1 MNLMLKSTLN
11 RLYSCLRFIKL
22 PNWAIVLLLVFLF
35 TPIPAL
41 AYVDPGSGS
50 AIVTTILGL
59 MAAVG
64 YTFRKAF
71 YKMKRRLFGKKPNH
85 KN

>member
-1 MNLMLKSTLN
+1 MNLMLKPTLN
-11 RLYSCLRFIKL
+11 RLNSCSRFIKL
-22 PNWAIVLLLVFLF
+22 PNWAIVLSLVFLF

-64 YTFRKAF
+64 YMFRKAF